1 MNRDDFAALIAGVTE
16 TIAERPLDTD
26 LNAYLNQTFPAD
38 SPTYKAI
45 RAACEQGIA
54 EGWLCER
61 EAGGIRYGRVLKAS
75 PATHGFSVDVV
86 LMNDCQGPHHRHP
99 TGEIDLIM
107 PRTPNARFD
116 GHGAGWCVYGPD
128 SAHYP
133 TVSAG
138 EAIVLYLL
146 PQGAIEFTRP

>member
-1 MNRDDFAALIAGVTE
+1 MNRDEFAVLIAGITE
-16 TIAERPLDTD
+16 TLADRPLDTD
-26 LNAYLNQTFPAD
+26 LHVYLNQTFPPD
-38 SPTYKAI
+38 SPAYTAI

-54 EGWLCER
+54 EGWMCER
-61 EAGGIRYGRVLKAS
+61 EAGGIRYGRVIKPS
-75 PATHGFSVDVV
+75 PITHGFSVDVV
-86 LMNDCQGPHHRHP
+86 LMNDCKGPHHRHP

-107 PRTPNARFD
+107 PRTAHARFD

-146 PQGAIEFTRP
+146 PQGAIEFTRQ